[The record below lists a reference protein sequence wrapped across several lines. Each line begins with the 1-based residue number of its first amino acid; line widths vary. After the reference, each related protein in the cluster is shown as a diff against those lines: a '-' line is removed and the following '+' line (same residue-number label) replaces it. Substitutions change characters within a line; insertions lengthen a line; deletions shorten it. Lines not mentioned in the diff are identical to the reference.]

1 MEGTQNKFNCE
12 GKLLHTHPLLF
23 LYLLDKKLVTNKK
36 KKLLNIYI

>member
-1 MEGTQNKFNCE
+1 MFFMEGTQNKFNCE

-36 KKLLNIYI
+36 KSF